1 MSMHGSSVKTH
12 TLTPSFIPARCMITK
27 KLPHLSGMRQWVYTC
42 KTAHYSWQTI
52 VMAKSIKEARRMGY
66 RDALAIMGKCAVIR
80 SDEVRPA

>member
-1 MSMHGSSVKTH
+1 MYVGCQISISVSAIFNTWSRIV
-12 TLTPSFIPARCMITK
+12 LTK

-52 VMAKSIKEARRMGY
+52 VMAKSIKDARRMGY
-66 RDALAIMGKCAVIR
+66 RDALAVMGRCAVIR